1 MAKNKKAD
9 TSERSRKTSEPK
21 RKWTIMIYL
30 AGDNSLTANCI
41 SVMQELEAAKPSRDV
56 EILACFDSNTPRPK
70 GSRYLQVNRSR
81 GVAND
86 INWAIH
92 NDLIPPD
99 DRGHSIIAPNFCAEE
114 TKNTEAGSPTVATD
128 GLSRFIGWAL
138 ENYQADRYMLIT
150 FGHGGAVAGQTF
162 LARDNPASFL
172 TLTDFGKLLTKYF
185 GRQNGKPQLD
195 ILACDNCVM
204 NGLETAFEIRGQTDF
219 MLGSQDLMLAI
230 GWPYQKIIN
239 SIVEKPGR
247 ATKDVAGK
255 ILEVCARNLL
265 DFALMDRSS
274 EQAVCDLRTFG
285 GEVNI
290 IAAVRDLVRTL
301 RSGLKFEPKR
311 FGKNKGELILRY
323 PTICDA
329 IRLARLEAQA
339 FWGETFVDLYDFCER
354 LMWKCDQLVQANA
367 TVLTELG
374 SSTQTAFAPEQ
385 FRNTQQVRKLKE
397 IVVRCEAVLREV
409 QRTVTSSYYI
419 GSDLQYSHGLSVYFP
434 WTLPEKPYFFTP
446 VNQGRDL
453 QLKTAFETYKGYK
466 FTRPSGWAD
475 FLEDF
480 FRATLRKVR
489 RADRQF
495 SVRGDTESAALGLID
510 FAVTD
515 SSDAVAINLQKSSS
529 DTGKNDDCACP
540 PIKNY
545 PRRNYLAPADCARR
559 TDEAGRMT
567 GGANQQEAVSYLGW
581 NVRGL
586 VAKVIAPIGATKKQE
601 KAKTIAPKSRRYAGK
616 YKASVTLR

>member
-1 MAKNKKAD
+1 
-9 TSERSRKTSEPK
+9 
-21 RKWTIMIYL
+21 
-30 AGDNSLTANCI
+30 
-41 SVMQELEAAKPSRDV
+41 
-56 EILACFDSNTPRPK
+56 
-70 GSRYLQVNRSR
+70 
-81 GVAND
+81 
-86 INWAIH
+86 
-92 NDLIPPD
+92 
-99 DRGHSIIAPNFCAEE
+99 
-114 TKNTEAGSPTVATD
+114 
-128 GLSRFIGWAL
+128 
-138 ENYQADRYMLIT
+138 MLIT

-204 NGLETAFEIRGQTDF
+204 NGLETAFEIREQTDF
-219 MLGSQDLMLAI
+219 MLGSQDLMLAV
-230 GWPYQKIIN
+230 GWPYRKIID
-239 SIVEKPGR
+239 SIVEKPAR
-247 ATKDVAGK
+247 ATKDIAGK

-265 DFALMDRSS
+265 DFELMDRSS
-274 EQAVCDLRTFG
+274 EQAVCGLRTFG

-354 LMWKCDQLVQANA
+354 LMWKCDELVRANA
-367 TVLTELG
+367 TVLTESG
-374 SSTQTAFAPEQ
+374 SGTQTGFVPEQ
-385 FRNTQQVRKLKE
+385 LRNTQQVRKLKE
-397 IVVRCEAVLREV
+397 IAVRCEAVLREV
-409 QRTVTSSYYI
+409 QRMVTSSYYI

-434 WTLPEKPYFFTP
+434 WTLPEKPYFFSP
-446 VNQGRDL
+446 VNQGPDL

-466 FTRPSGWAD
+466 FARPSGWAD

-480 FRATLRKVR
+480 FRATLRKLR

-495 SVRGDTESAALGLID
+495 AITGDTESAFLGLID

-515 SSDAVAINLQKSSS
+515 VSYALPMILQQSSS
-529 DTGKNDDCACP
+529 DTGKNDDCTCP

-616 YKASVTLR
+616 YKASVT

>member
-1 MAKNKKAD
+1 MTTKKKAD
-9 TSERSRKTSEPK
+9 TSGRQKETYESKP
-21 RKWTIMIYL
+21 KWTIMIYL

-41 SVMQELEAAKPSRDV
+41 SVMQDLEAAKPSEDV

-81 GVAND
+81 GSANSM
-86 INWAIH
+86 NWAIH

-99 DRGHSIIAPNFCAEE
+99 DRGHSIIAPNFCADES
-114 TKNTEAGSPTVATD
+114 KSRGKAGSQTVEKD
-128 GLSRFIGWAL
+128 GLSRFIRFAL
-138 ENYQADRYMLIT
+138 DNHSAERYMLIT

-172 TLTDFGKLLTKYF
+172 TLTDFGRVLSNFF
-185 GRQNGKPQLD
+185 GRKDGKPQLD
-195 ILACDNCVM
+195 LLACDNCVM
-204 NGLETAFEIRGQTDF
+204 NGLETAFEIREQADF
-219 MLGSQDLMLAI
+219 MLGSQDLMLAV

-239 SIVEKPGR
+239 TIVEKPGR
-247 ATKDVAGK
+247 ATKDIAAT

-274 EQAVCDLRTFG
+274 EQAVCDLTTLQ
-285 GEVNI
+285 GEANI
-290 IAAVRDLVRTL
+290 IAALSDLVSTL
-301 RSGLKFEPKR
+301 RSSLKFEPK
-311 FGKNKGELILRY
+311 KSEPSKGELVLSY

-339 FWGETFVDLYDFCER
+339 FWNETFVDLYDFCER

-367 TVLTELG
+367 TLMTELG
-374 SSTQTAFAPEQ
+374 GQTGVASEQ
-385 FRNTQQVRKLKE
+385 FRNTEQIRALKE
-397 IVVRCEAVLREV
+397 IALRCEVVLREV
-409 QRTVTSSYYI
+409 QRMVTSSYYI
-419 GSDLQYSHGLSVYFP
+419 GSDLQYSHGLSVFFP
-434 WTLPEKPYFFTP
+434 WTLPEKPYFFSP

-453 QLKTAFETYKGYK
+453 ELKTAFETYKGYQ
-466 FTRPSGWAD
+466 FAEPSGWAD

-495 SVRGDTESAALGLID
+495 SVRGDAESADLGLLD
-510 FAVTD
+510 FTLTD
-515 SSDAVAINLQKSSS
+515 SSNAVAINLQKSSS
-529 DTGKNDDCACP
+529 DTGKNDDCTCP
-540 PIKNY
+540 SIKNY

-559 TDEAGRMT
+559 TDEAGQMKQ
-567 GGANQQEAVSYLGW
+567 GANQQERVSYLGW

-586 VAKVIAPIGATKKQE
+586 VAKVISPDGTIKQPKKG
-601 KAKTIAPKSRRYAGK
+601 KTSKNLGYVR
-616 YKASVTLR
+616 

>member
-1 MAKNKKAD
+1 MANSKKPSTQPSA
-9 TSERSRKTSEPK
+9 RKSTGKS
-21 RKWTIMIYL
+21 KWTIMIYL
-30 AGDNSLTANCI
+30 AGDNNLTANCI
-41 SVMQELEAAKPSRDV
+41 SVMQELEAANPSKDIQV
-56 EILACFDSNTPRPK
+56 LAGFDSNTPRPQ
-70 GSRYLQVNRSR
+70 GSRYLEVNRR
-81 GVAND
+81 LGFKNNMD
-86 INWAIH
+86 WAIH
-92 NDLIPPD
+92 NDLVPPD
-99 DRGHSIIAPNFCAEE
+99 QRGHNIVAPSFCLEDKNVGAQPDTAVVAAE
-114 TKNTEAGSPTVATD
+114 
-128 GLSRFIGWAL
+128 GLSRFICWAT
-138 ENYQADRYMLIT
+138 ENYPAQRYMLIT
-150 FGHGGAVAGQTF
+150 YGHGGAVAGQTF
-162 LARDNPASFL
+162 LAKDNPASFL
-172 TLTDFGKLLTKYF
+172 SLEEFGKVLARYF
-185 GRQNGKPQLD
+185 GGQTGNPKLD

-204 NGLETAFEIRGQTDF
+204 NGLETAYEIRGQVDY
-219 MLGSQDLMLAI
+219 MLGSQGLMLAV
-230 GWPYQKIIN
+230 GWPYSNIISAIAGAPN
-239 SIVEKPGR
+239 QETGKF
-247 ATKDVAGK
+247 AGK
-255 ILEVCARNLL
+255 ILESCARNLL
-265 DFALMDRSS
+265 DFTLMDRSS
-274 EQAVCDLRTFG
+274 EQSVCDLTKFSEETSIMDAVKQLAG
-285 GEVNI
+285 TL
-290 IAAVRDLVRTL
+290 IAALQ
-301 RSGLKFEPKR
+301 FAPK
-311 FGKNKGELILRY
+311 KTPPNQGELALVY
-323 PTICDA
+323 PSICDA

-510 FAVTD
+510 
-515 SSDAVAINLQKSSS
+515 I
-529 DTGKNDDCACP
+529 
-540 PIKNY
+540 
-545 PRRNYLAPADCARR
+545 
-559 TDEAGRMT
+559 
-567 GGANQQEAVSYLGW
+567 
-581 NVRGL
+581 
-586 VAKVIAPIGATKKQE
+586 
-601 KAKTIAPKSRRYAGK
+601 
-616 YKASVTLR
+616 